1 MKLVLVTGIAGF
13 LGSHIADN
21 LIKNGHKVVGIDNL
35 EGGKFENMP
44 ERAAFQ
50 KCDITD
56 ELAVKQIFE
65 IYRPHSV
72 IHCAAFASEN
82 LSHHCRAHT
91 YKSIVLGSAN
101 IVNACVNTGVEVLV
115 SMSSIAV
122 YGDSLPPFSEER
134 TPAPADPYGAAKACM
149 ERDLA
154 SAWGHFGL
162 NSVIFRP
169 HNLIGTRQN
178 MADSTRNVA
187 SIFIRQALSGQ
198 PLPIFGDGTQTR
210 AWSPIEKVAKV
221 IAASIDRPK
230 IWNHTYNIGGD
241 QVMTVDRLADLI
253 IDMTGSIAGKIYLP
267 DRNEVKHAYSNHQR
281 ARTAFP
287 DFLNEEINPAY
298 CISEMIEEARKQPFL
313 PLQSLPA
320 IEIHKNLPE
329 IWKS

>member
-1 MKLVLVTGIAGF
+1 MKTILLTGGAGF
-13 LGSHIADN
+13 VGSWVAEY
-21 LIKNGHKVVGIDNL
+21 LIKNGHKVVVIDDL
-35 EGGKFENMP
+35 SGGKIENVP
-44 ERAAFQ
+44 DGAEFVLG
-50 KCDITD
+50 DITD
-56 ELAVKQIFE
+56 EKTIDELFDRIHFD
-65 IYRPHSV
+65 V
-72 IHCAAFASEN
+72 IAHFAAFASEN
-82 LSHHCRAHT
+82 LSNHVPLHT
-91 YKSIVLGSAN
+91 HRSIVIGTQILINAA
-101 IVNACVNTGVEVLV
+101 VNHGIGLFVNT
-115 SMSSIAV
+115 SSIAV
-122 YGDSLPPFSEER
+122 YGAGGPPFDEEMI
-134 TPAPADPYGAAKACM
+134 PMPIDIYGAAKVCAETCFKVAH
-149 ERDLA
+149 R
-154 SAWGHFGL
+154 HFGL